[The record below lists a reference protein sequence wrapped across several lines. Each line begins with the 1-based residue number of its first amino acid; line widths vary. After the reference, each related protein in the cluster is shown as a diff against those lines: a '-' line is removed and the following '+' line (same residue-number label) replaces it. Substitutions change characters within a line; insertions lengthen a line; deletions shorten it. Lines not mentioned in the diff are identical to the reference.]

1 MKPAPIHPPD
11 RLIKFAR
18 FLALWVAF
26 MLVIVLHSMWLDTQ
40 PESYQDG
47 GFWRNLAFVH
57 MGYLGIAINGAF
69 NALLVLVMWGIG
81 VSMMASAHR
90 WVESTFKRMQR
101 PS

>member
-1 MKPAPIHPPD
+1 MKPAPNPPPN

-18 FLALWVAF
+18 FIALWGAC

-47 GFWRNLAFVH
+47 GYWRNFAFVH

-69 NALLVLVMWGIG
+69 NALLVWVVWRIG
-81 VSMMASAHR
+81 VSVITAVYG
-90 WVESTFKRMQR
+90 WLESTFKRMQR